1 MGEGRGRGNVVGVSV
16 LVHQMPPKEK
26 SPEKKKKPIEDVVRE
41 AIERIDDGCATEV
54 DFLML
59 KRLKLGL
66 QKLKPTPRVKNLITM
81 IDPAMRKF
89 GYYF

>member
-1 MGEGRGRGNVVGVSV
+1 MGDGHGKGNMIGISV
-16 LVHQMPPKEK
+16 MVHQMPTKETCK
-26 SPEKKKKPIEDVVRE
+26 KKKKPIEDVVRE
-41 AIERIDDGCATEV
+41 TIERIDDGCATEV